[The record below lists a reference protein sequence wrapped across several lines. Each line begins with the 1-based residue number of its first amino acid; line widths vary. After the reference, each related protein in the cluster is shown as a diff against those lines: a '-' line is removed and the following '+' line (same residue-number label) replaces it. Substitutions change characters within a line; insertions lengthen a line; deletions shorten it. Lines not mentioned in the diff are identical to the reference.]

1 MTHHR
6 KLSSAFI
13 KNAPVGKHNDGE
25 GLWLHKRKDG
35 GAQWVLRVSLDGERR
50 EMGLGGFPF
59 ISLTE
64 ARRFA
69 AKYRKIAKFGLD
81 PIIYREKSKKDAA
94 RELMNEH

>member
-1 MTHHR
+1 MTHRR

-13 KNAPVGKHNDGE
+13 KDAPVGKHNDGE
-25 GLWLHKRKDG
+25 GLWLHKRNDG
-35 GAQWVLRVSLDGERR
+35 GAQWVLRISLDGKRR

-69 AKYRKIAKFGLD
+69 AKYRKIAKFGRY
-81 PIIYREKSKKDAA
+81 PIIFREKSKKDGA
-94 RELMNEH
+94 RELMNDN